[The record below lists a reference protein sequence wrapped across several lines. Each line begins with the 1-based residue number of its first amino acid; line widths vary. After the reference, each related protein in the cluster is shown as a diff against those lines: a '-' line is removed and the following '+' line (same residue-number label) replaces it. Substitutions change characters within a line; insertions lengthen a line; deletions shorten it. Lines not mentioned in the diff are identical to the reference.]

1 MNFWISILITYI
13 FFVIICF
20 ALPFLAKNLFH
31 SNFTLDPNLNKGT
44 WYMFKHFYLK
54 DTLQLLS
61 IGIPV
66 ITILMYVLFGIQASF
81 GGLTATWT
89 VFSIIVGM
97 AIYLATKNK
106 PRN

>member
-1 MNFWISILITYI
+1 
-13 FFVIICF
+13 
-20 ALPFLAKNLFH
+20 
-31 SNFTLDPNLNKGT
+31 
-44 WYMFKHFYLK
+44 MFKHFYLK
-54 DTLQLLS
+54 DTLRLLS

-106 PRN
+106 PKN